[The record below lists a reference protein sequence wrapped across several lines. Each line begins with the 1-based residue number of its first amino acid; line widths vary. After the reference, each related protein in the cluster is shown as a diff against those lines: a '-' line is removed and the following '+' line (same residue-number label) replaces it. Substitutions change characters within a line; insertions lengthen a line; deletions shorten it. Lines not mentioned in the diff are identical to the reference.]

1 MAVEKEG
8 HGGDVR
14 LRPRRGLLWS
24 GVLVLII
31 VPLPVVAT
39 LITLGMPNGSW
50 PIALIGGV
58 ISIVVFFA
66 GLYLFRTTEIVISST
81 QITERGFFSRTVS
94 TPTSAVS
101 SVVLAHTFSITSG
114 ETLPQLIVRNDR
126 NDRILR
132 MRGAFWSEQT
142 MREAVAAIGSPL
154 EEPVDAVTSRQFFEQ
169 YSGSAYWFENR
180 PGLAVAVVAVI
191 GLACIG
197 GVLGLMRLLGL
208 PLAG

>member
-1 MAVEKEG
+1 MAVAKEG
-8 HGGDVR
+8 YGDFVR

-31 VPLPVVAT
+31 VPLPIVAT
-39 LITLGMPNGSW
+39 LVTLGVPNESW
-50 PIALIGGV
+50 PIALISGA
-58 ISIVVFFA
+58 ISIVVFFT
-66 GLYLFRTTEIVISST
+66 GLYLFLTTEIVISST
-81 QITERGFFSRTVS
+81 QITERGFFSRSVS
-94 TPTSAVS
+94 TSISAVN
-101 SVVLAHTFSITSG
+101 SVVLAHTFSISSS

-132 MRGAFWSEQT
+132 MRGIFWTEQT
-142 MREAVAAIGSPL
+142 MREAAAAIGSPL
-154 EEPVDAVTSRQFFEQ
+154 EEPVDAVTPRQFFEQ

-180 PGLAVAVVAVI
+180 RGLGVALVAVI
-191 GLACIG
+191 GLGCIG

>member
-1 MAVEKEG
+1 MAVGDEG
-8 HGGDVR
+8 YGGDVR

-24 GVLVLII
+24 GVFVLVI

-50 PIALIGGV
+50 PIARIGGV
-58 ISIVVFFA
+58 ISIVVFFI
-66 GLYLFRTTEIVISST
+66 GLHLFRTTEIVISAT
-81 QITERGFFSRTVS
+81 QITERGFFSRTVC
-94 TPTSAVS
+94 TPISAVNS
-101 SVVLAHTFSITSG
+101 LVLVHTFSISSS

-142 MREAVAAIGSPL
+142 MREAAAAIGSPL
-154 EEPVDAVTSRQFFEQ
+154 EEPVDALTSRQFFEQ
-169 YSGSAYWFENR
+169 YSGSAYWFENQ
-180 PGLAVAVVAVI
+180 PALGVAIAAVI

-197 GVLGLMRLLGL
+197 GVLGLMSLLGL

>member
-1 MAVEKEG
+1 MAVGQEG
-8 HGGDVR
+8 YGGDVR

-31 VPLPVVAT
+31 VPLPIVAT

-50 PIALIGGV
+50 PIAVIGGV
-58 ISIVVFFA
+58 ISIVVFST
-66 GLYLFRTTEIVISST
+66 GLYLFHTTEIVISST
-81 QITERGFFSRTVS
+81 QITERGFFSRSVS
-94 TPTSAVS
+94 TPISAVNS
-101 SVVLAHTFSITSG
+101 LVLAHTFSISSS

-132 MRGAFWSEQT
+132 MRGVFWTEQT
-142 MREAVAAIGSPL
+142 MREAAAAIGSPL
-154 EEPVDAVTSRQFFEQ
+154 EEPVDAVTSRQFLEQ

-180 PGLAVAVVAVI
+180 RGLRPTIVAVM

-197 GVLGLMRLLGL
+197 VVLGLMRLLGL
-208 PLAG
+208 PVAG